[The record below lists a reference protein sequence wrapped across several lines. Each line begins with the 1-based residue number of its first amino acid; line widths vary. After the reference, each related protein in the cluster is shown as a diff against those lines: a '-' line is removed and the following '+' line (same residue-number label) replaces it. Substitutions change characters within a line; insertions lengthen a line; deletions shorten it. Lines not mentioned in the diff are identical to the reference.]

1 MAPKFG
7 LDDGSSSNFD
17 ATLVLATMLTSQLH
31 EGNPSQAPPADDV
44 MIGQADHGM
53 GSQAQQ
59 GIPRANVSG
68 HPSDHTKIWSDLSGN
83 YLLIV
88 SMMTIYHAL
97 KVTNYCHFNQEVQ
110 PKVAVVLKACMF
122 RTKEIQVLLSKGKF
136 KGLVQ
141 YKFQRQDLL
150 GEMCLVA
157 LIRILNFLICM
168 SMLSAQFF
176 FLNASWSPCCLLM
189 AAAIL
194 FCFYIFSHF
203 GVISYANATN

>member
-7 LDDGSSSNFD
+7 LDEGSSSNFD
-17 ATLVLATMLTSQLH
+17 ATLVLATMLISQLH

-44 MIGQADHGM
+44 MHGQADHGM

-110 PKVAVVLKACMF
+110 PKVAV
-122 RTKEIQVLLSKGKF
+122 LLNKGKF

-168 SMLSAQFF
+168 SMLSAQVFC
-176 FLNASWSPCCLLM
+176 LNASWSPCCLLM

>member
-68 HPSDHTKIWSDLSGN
+68 HPSDHTKIWSDLSG
-83 YLLIV
+83 
-88 SMMTIYHAL
+88 SAAKSGSGAEGMH
-97 KVTNYCHFNQEVQ
+97 VQ
-110 PKVAVVLKACMF
+110 DERNPSAAEQ
-122 RTKEIQVLLSKGKF
+122 REIQRISTIQISKARSAGGNVPGGSNPYPKLSHLHEHVVCSNGTEINAQAF
-136 KGLVQ
+136 SQRHPSNWVDADEDDEETDDNELCVQ
-141 YKFQRQDLL
+141 STPPYY
-150 GEMCLVA
+150 E
-157 LIRILNFLICM
+157 
-168 SMLSAQFF
+168 
-176 FLNASWSPCCLLM
+176 
-189 AAAIL
+189 
-194 FCFYIFSHF
+194 
-203 GVISYANATN
+203 